1 MALFGASSK
10 QQKYLVP
17 KLKHYTTKQ
26 LPNVNNCKKA
36 FHEAADC
43 WILHL
48 ELARPD
54 QIPPTMSGLVQ
65 GNHQADQNVIN
76 FMIAHSNLS
85 LFPMI
90 NNMSYEPY
98 ICNQS
103 ILPNDFCF
111 NISDSIIGVTNNN
124 LNFDEF
130 IIN

>member
-1 MALFGASSK
+1 
-10 QQKYLVP
+10 
-17 KLKHYTTKQ
+17 
-26 LPNVNNCKKA
+26 
-36 FHEAADC
+36 
-43 WILHL
+43 
-48 ELARPD
+48 
-54 QIPPTMSGLVQ
+54 MSGLVQ

-90 NNMSYEPY
+90 KNMSYEPY

-130 IIN
+130 IINWKAISYEFSLDANRNTSDIEDLFMNNDADEFILECIPEKNQEKI